1 MEQQD
6 KIPEL
11 ISIKGMM
18 EYFKCSRQKVYTNY
32 IPKLERYPTKD
43 NRVMFLF
50 SDVQVLKN
58 EEMRKEYKEVDVKS
72 IMEPFNKL

>member
-1 MEQQD
+1 MEQQE
-6 KIPEL
+6 KKPEL

-18 EYFKCSRQKVYTNY
+18 TYFNCSRQKIYTNY

-50 SDVQVLKN
+50 SDVKKLKEAEGN
-58 EEMRKEYKEVDVKS
+58 KDYEEVDVH
-72 IMEPFNKL
+72 KLTNTN